1 MTHAAANFDACFT
14 ELSCMFATTVI
25 VLSID
30 LNLYDLYHCCFDD
43 ADINNR
49 LI

>member
-1 MTHAAANFDACFT
+1 MTHAAVNFDACFT

-25 VLSID
+25 VSSID
-30 LNLYDLYHCCFDD
+30 LNLYDLYHCSFDD